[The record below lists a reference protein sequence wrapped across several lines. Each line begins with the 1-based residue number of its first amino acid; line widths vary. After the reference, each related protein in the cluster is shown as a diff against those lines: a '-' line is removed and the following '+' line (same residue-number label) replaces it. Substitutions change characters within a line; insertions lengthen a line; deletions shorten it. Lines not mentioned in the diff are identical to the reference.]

1 MAIPVPVSHGIC
13 WGRHYENNTSFI
25 EQYCWLECSWGPH
38 LQVLHWRCLSNCS
51 LEKGRYSSVCQL
63 CPVRPSTAEQ
73 WGGALKLL
81 LVTGSGS
88 LLTKNSWFGVRNP
101 NGSKKC
107 GEGPAE
113 PPNTRRIN
121 CGENSV
127 LGSSPQSP
135 RVPEEFIGPSPRSG
149 EVKWAPTHMLLELY
163 VLVIF

>member
-1 MAIPVPVSHGIC
+1 M
-13 WGRHYENNTSFI
+13 
-25 EQYCWLECSWGPH
+25 
-38 LQVLHWRCLSNCS
+38 
-51 LEKGRYSSVCQL
+51 
-63 CPVRPSTAEQ
+63 RPSIAEQ

-81 LVTGSGS
+81 LVTGSRS
-88 LLTKNSWFGVRNP
+88 LLTWVVVRTAGL
-101 NGSKKC
+101 GS
-107 GEGPAE
+107 ETPMEARSVE
-113 PPNTRRIN
+113 RVLLSSPNTRRIN